1 MKQFF
6 LWFFASLVLV
16 SCARVGSPVG
26 GAKDSI
32 APKMIGSN
40 IDSARVNVPRNTKEL
55 RIDFDEYIQLKDI
68 SKNLII
74 SPPIKYTKIIPS
86 STGNRYL
93 QIQWKDTLQAN
104 TTYNFNFGNSIVD
117 LNESNV
123 LPYFNFAFST
133 GEKLDDLYISGTISD
148 ALGNERNNEG
158 KEKNLVI
165 GLYQVKD
172 TMNYR
177 QKPYYIS
184 KADADGYFELNYLTK
199 GKYKIVGFD
208 DENNNSIYDTG
219 KENVAFQKDVID
231 LQTSISGLKL
241 KSFPSK
247 KEVKYKEMSIS
258 TGGVLMTFD
267 GNPEKV
273 IVKTVG
279 EKPADFKITHKSKSD
294 SVKIWFDA
302 AKENIGATVSE
313 NLKFSYDTGSKQ
325 DTVSIF
331 YKKPAKEEMTIANP
345 FSNKL
350 APETDFRFSSNYII
364 NKIQPENW
372 KLVSDSISQN
382 FTASISELDSTQV
395 IVKSNFVIG
404 KKYQLTVPK
413 STLSSFY
420 NRSSESVRFDF
431 EVSKTEEFGSFTA
444 HLKNLPTQKFWIQL
458 LDDKNEAAYQQYI
471 NQADIKF
478 VNLKPGNY
486 KLRILVDN
494 NENGIWDSSDFA
506 TEVAAEDVYLF
517 KKIGEKEVM
526 SKINIRPMW
535 EINENWDLNL
545 EEQPAN

>member
-1 MKQFF
+1 MKQFL
-6 LWFFASLVLV
+6 LWLFASFVLV

-40 IDSARVNVPRNTKEL
+40 IDSARVNVPTTTKEL

-86 STGNRYL
+86 STGNKYL
-93 QIQWKDTLQAN
+93 EIQWKDTLQAN
-104 TTYNFNFGNSIVD
+104 TTYNFNFGNSVVD
-117 LNESNV
+117 LNESNI

-133 GEKLDDLYISGTISD
+133 GEKLDDLYISGTIVD
-148 ALGNERNNEG
+148 ALGNEKSSEG
-158 KEKNLVI
+158 KENNLVV

-184 KADADGYFELNYLTK
+184 KADTDGYFELNYLTP
-199 GKYKIVGFD
+199 GKYKIVGFN
-208 DENNNSIYDTG
+208 DENSNSIYDIG
-219 KENVAFQKDVID
+219 KENVAFQKDEID
-231 LQTSISGLKL
+231 LKSSISGLKL
-241 KSFPSK
+241 KSYPSK
-247 KEVKYKEMSIS
+247 KAVKYKEMAIS
-258 TGGVLMTFD
+258 TGGVTMLFE

-273 IVKTVG
+273 VVKTVG
-279 EKPADFKITHKSKSD
+279 EKPSDYKVTHRSKSD
-294 SVKIWFDA
+294 SIKIWFDA

-313 NLKFSYDTGSKQ
+313 NLKFSYDTGLKQ

-331 YKKPAKEEMTIANP
+331 YKKPAKDEMTIANP

-364 NKIQPENW
+364 DKIQPENW
-372 KLVSDSISQN
+372 KLESDSISQS
-382 FTASISELDSTQV
+382 FTAKISELDSTQI
-395 IVKSNFVIG
+395 IVNSNFVIG
-404 KKYQLTVPK
+404 KKYKLTVPK
-413 STLSSFY
+413 NTVGSFY

-431 EVSKTEEFGSFTA
+431 EVAKPQDFGSFSA
-444 HLKNLPTQKFWIQL
+444 HIQNLPSQKFWIQL
-458 LDDKNEAAYQQYI
+458 LNEKNEPAYQQYT
-471 NQADIKF
+471 NASDVKF
-478 VNLKPGNY
+478 VNLKPGSY

-494 NENGIWDSSDFA
+494 NENGIWDSSDFEN
-506 TEVAAEDVYLF
+506 EVSAEDAYLF
-517 KKIGEKEVM
+517 KKAGEKEIM

-535 EINENWDLNL
+535 EINENWDLTK
-545 EEQPAN
+545 EEQPIN

>member
-6 LWFFASLVLV
+6 LWLFASLVLV
-16 SCARVGSPVG
+16 SCARVGSPIG

-32 APKMIGSN
+32 APKMIASN
-40 IDSARVNVPRNTKEL
+40 IDTTRVNVPRNTKEL

-93 QIQWKDTLQAN
+93 EIQWKDTLQAN

-133 GEKLDDLYISGTISD
+133 GEKLDDLYISGTVSD
-148 ALGNERNNEG
+148 ALGNLKNSEG
-158 KEKNLVI
+158 KDKNLVV
-165 GLYQVKD
+165 GLFQVKD

-184 KADADGYFELNYLTK
+184 KADEDGYFELNYLTP
-199 GKYKIVGFD
+199 GKYKIIGFD
-208 DENNNSIYDTG
+208 DENSNSIYDIG
-219 KENVAFQKDVID
+219 KENVAFQKDEIN
-231 LQTSISGLKL
+231 LEASISGLKL
-241 KSFPSK
+241 KIFPSK
-247 KEVKYKEMSIS
+247 KEVRYKEMSIV
-258 TGGVLMTFD
+258 TGGVLMTFE
-267 GNPEKV
+267 GNPESV

-279 EKPADFKITHKSKSD
+279 DKPADYQVRHKPKSD
-294 SVKIWFDA
+294 SIKIWFDA

-313 NLKFSYDTGSKQ
+313 NLRFSYDTGSKQ

-331 YKKPAKEEMTIANP
+331 YKKPAKDEMTITNP

-350 APETDFRFSSNYII
+350 APETDFRFTSNYII
-364 NKIQPENW
+364 DKIQPENW
-372 KLVSDSISQN
+372 KLVSDSIVQD
-382 FTASISELDSTQV
+382 FTANISELDSTQ
-395 IVKSNFVIG
+395 IMIRSNFVVG

-413 STLSSFY
+413 NTLGSFY
-420 NRSSESVRFDF
+420 KRLSESVRFDF
-431 EVSKTEEFGSFTA
+431 EVAKAEDFGSFSA
-444 HLKNLPTQKFWIQL
+444 HLTNLPSQKFWIQL
-458 LDDKNEAAYQQYI
+458 LDDKNEPAYQKYT
-471 NQADIKF
+471 NLADVKF
-478 VNLKPGNY
+478 VNLKPGAY

-494 NENGIWDSSDFA
+494 NENGVWDSSDFA
-506 TEVAAEDVYLF
+506 KEIAAEDVYLF
-517 KKIGEKEVM
+517 KKVGDNEIMTKV
-526 SKINIRPMW
+526 NIRPMW
-535 EINENWDLNL
+535 EINENWDLAK

>member
-6 LWFFASLVLV
+6 LWLFASLVLV
-16 SCARVGSPVG
+16 SCARVGSPIG

-32 APKMIGSN
+32 APKMIASN
-40 IDSARVNVPRNTKEL
+40 IDTTRVNVPRNTKEL

-93 QIQWKDTLQAN
+93 EIQWKDTLQAN

-133 GEKLDDLYISGTISD
+133 GEKLDDLYISGTVSD
-148 ALGNERNNEG
+148 ALGNLKNSEG
-158 KEKNLVI
+158 KDKNLVV
-165 GLYQVKD
+165 GLFQVKD

-184 KADADGYFELNYLTK
+184 KADEDGYFELNYLTP
-199 GKYKIVGFD
+199 GKYKIIGFD
-208 DENNNSIYDTG
+208 DENSNSIYDIG
-219 KENVAFQKDVID
+219 KENVAFQKDEIN
-231 LQTSISGLKL
+231 LEASISGLKL
-241 KSFPSK
+241 KIFPSK
-247 KEVKYKEMSIS
+247 KEVRYKEMSIV
-258 TGGVLMTFD
+258 TGGVLMTFE
-267 GNPEKV
+267 GNPESV

-279 EKPADFKITHKSKSD
+279 EKPGDYKVRHKPKSD
-294 SVKIWFDA
+294 SIKIWFDA

-313 NLKFSYDTGSKQ
+313 NLRFSYDTGSKQ

-331 YKKPAKEEMTIANP
+331 YKKPAKDEMTITNP

-350 APETDFRFSSNYII
+350 APETDFRFTSNYIVD
-364 NKIQPENW
+364 KIQPENW
-372 KLVSDSISQN
+372 KLVSDSIVQD
-382 FTASISELDSTQV
+382 FTANISELDSTQ
-395 IVKSNFVIG
+395 IMIRSNFVVG

-413 STLSSFY
+413 NTLGSFY
-420 NRSSESVRFDF
+420 KRLSESVRFDF
-431 EVSKTEEFGSFTA
+431 EVAKAEDFGSFSA
-444 HLKNLPTQKFWIQL
+444 HLTNLPAQKFWIQL
-458 LDDKNEAAYQQYI
+458 LDDKNEPAYQKYT
-471 NQADIKF
+471 NLADVKF
-478 VNLKPGNY
+478 VNLKPGAY

-494 NENGIWDSSDFA
+494 NENGVWDSSDFA
-506 TEVAAEDVYLF
+506 KEIAAEDVYLF
-517 KKIGEKEVM
+517 KKVGDKEIMTKV
-526 SKINIRPMW
+526 NIRPMW
-535 EINENWDLNL
+535 EINENWDLAK

>member
-1 MKQFF
+1 MKQFL
-6 LWFFASLVLV
+6 LWLFASLVLV

-26 GAKDSI
+26 GPKDSI
-32 APKMIGSN
+32 PPKMIGSN
-40 IDSARVNVPRNTKEL
+40 IDTTRINVSRNLKEL

-86 STGNRYL
+86 ATGNKYL
-93 QIQWKDTLQAN
+93 EIQWKDTLQAN

-133 GEKLDDLYISGTISD
+133 GEKIDDLYISGTISD
-148 ALGNERNNEG
+148 ALGNEKNQEG

-184 KADADGYFELNYLTK
+184 KADPDGYFELNYLTP
-199 GKYKIVGFD
+199 GKYRIVGFD
-208 DENNNSIYDTG
+208 DENSNSIYDSG
-219 KENVAFQKDVID
+219 KENVAFQKQEID

-247 KEVKYKEMSIS
+247 KAVKYKEMAIS
-258 TGGVLMTFD
+258 TGGVVMTFD

-273 IVKTVG
+273 IVKAVG
-279 EKPADFKITHKSKSD
+279 EKPADYKVTHKSKSD
-294 SVKIWFDA
+294 SVRIWFDA

-313 NLKFSYDTGSKQ
+313 NLKFSYDIGSKQ
-325 DTVSIF
+325 DTVSVF

-372 KLVSDSISQN
+372 KLESDSISQN
-382 FTASISELDSTQV
+382 FTAAISELDSTQV
-395 IVKSNFVIG
+395 IVKSNFITG
-404 KKYQLTVPK
+404 KKYKLTVPK
-413 STLSSFY
+413 NTVNSFY

-431 EVSKTEEFGSFTA
+431 EVAKPTDFGSFAA
-444 HLKNLPTQKFWIQL
+444 HLKNVPAQKFWIQL
-458 LDDKNEAAYQQYI
+458 LDEKNEPAYQQYT

-494 NENGIWDSSDFA
+494 NENGIWDSSDFT
-506 TEVAAEDVYLF
+506 TEVLAEDAYLF
-517 KKIGEKEVM
+517 KKAGEKETM

-535 EINENWDLNL
+535 EINENWDLTL
-545 EEQPAN
+545 DEQPAN